1 MAEFYVTQERALAPG
16 IAGDW
21 PKIIPKPDSPNG
33 RLVKV
38 EGLQQKMD
46 KESARL
52 DWLMRHLS
60 GAVLREMLGEMTD
73 TGDIEEF
80 RSLIDAQIVGTQAPH
95 QKKQNG
101 N

>member
-52 DWLMRHLS
+52 DWLMRNLS
-60 GAVLREMLGEMTD
+60 GSVMREMLGDMTD
-73 TGDIEEF
+73 TGDIDEF
-80 RSLIDAQIVGTQAPH
+80 RSLIDSRMSG
-95 QKKQNG
+95 
-101 N
+101 

>member
-46 KESARL
+46 EESARL
-52 DWLMRHLS
+52 DWLMRNLS
-60 GAVLREMLGEMTD
+60 GAVLRELLGENSTD
-73 TGDIEEF
+73 TVDIEEF
-80 RSLIDAQIVGTQAPH
+80 RARIDERMSG
-95 QKKQNG
+95 
-101 N
+101 

>member
-1 MAEFYVTQERALAPG
+1 MAEFYITQERALAPG

-33 RLVKV
+33 RLLKV

-52 DWLMRHLS
+52 DWLMRNLS
-60 GAVLREMLGEMTD
+60 GSVMREMLGDMTD
-73 TGDIEEF
+73 TGDIDEF
-80 RSLIDAQIVGTQAPH
+80 RSLIDSRMSG
-95 QKKQNG
+95 
-101 N
+101 

>member
-1 MAEFYVTQERALAPG
+1 MAEFYITQERALAPG

-46 KESARL
+46 AESARL
-52 DWLMRHLS
+52 DWLMRNLS

-73 TGDIEEF
+73 TGDIDEF
-80 RSLIDAQIVGTQAPH
+80 RSLIDSRMSG
-95 QKKQNG
+95 
-101 N
+101 

>member
-1 MAEFYVTQERALAPG
+1 MAEFYITQERALAPG

-52 DWLMRHLS
+52 DWLMRNLS
-60 GAVLREMLGEMTD
+60 GAVLRELLGEMTD

-80 RSLIDAQIVGTQAPH
+80 RALIDSRMCG
-95 QKKQNG
+95 
-101 N
+101 

>member
-46 KESARL
+46 KESARM

-73 TGDIEEF
+73 PENIDEF
-80 RSLIDAQIVGTQAPH
+80 RALIDSRMCG
-95 QKKQNG
+95 
-101 N
+101 

>member
-52 DWLMRHLS
+52 DWLMRNLS
-60 GAVLREMLGEMTD
+60 GAVLRELLGENSTD
-73 TGDIEEF
+73 TVDIEEF
-80 RSLIDAQIVGTQAPH
+80 RARIDERMSG
-95 QKKQNG
+95 
-101 N
+101 